1 MIPNDLDALLRRN
14 EIAAALTEAGY
25 PTAPATL
32 ATKATRGGGPPFRS
46 WGRWPLYR
54 WGDALAWAQN
64 RLSPARTSTS
74 EADTDVPPGTG
85 QRHTAV
91 VPERSAAARPVSS
104 SEHANRSGTGTALPA
119 EPVNSSSATSQ
130 IVRAMRGAKRAAPRH
145 RGPARKLQEA
155 WHHES

>member
-14 EIAAALTEAGY
+14 AIAAALTEAGY

-74 EADTDVPPGTG
+74 EADTDVAAGTR
-85 QRHTAV
+85 QHHTAV
-91 VPERSAAARPVSS
+91 VPDRSAATGPVSS
-104 SEHANRSGTGTALPA
+104 PEHSNGSDTDNVLPA
-119 EPVNSSSATSQ
+119 ESVNSSCAASAN
-130 IVRAMRGAKRAAPRH
+130 RALDARRQTRSAAPSRSCGASC
-145 RGPARKLQEA
+145 RRLA
-155 WHHES
+155 S